1 MVKSSH
7 AQEEVE
13 RSAPTMSWTAMRYSK
28 LDEVAVLTEPSEEIL
43 KSDMLGGARL
53 LVSSKEEAMLAG
65 SDKRSRARAHTATSD
80 ASMNRRSAQR
90 EERCEVAI

>member
-1 MVKSSH
+1 
-7 AQEEVE
+7 
-13 RSAPTMSWTAMRYSK
+13 MRYSK

-65 SDKRSRARAHTATSD
+65 SDKRSRARARAHCHVRCVHEDLPRGKSDVRLPYRPCVTSGG
-80 ASMNRRSAQR
+80 AR
-90 EERCEVAI
+90 EEP

>member
-1 MVKSSH
+1 
-7 AQEEVE
+7 
-13 RSAPTMSWTAMRYSK
+13 MRYSK

-65 SDKRSRARAHTATSD
+65 IG
-80 ASMNRRSAQR
+80 
-90 EERCEVAI
+90 AIKDRGQGRTLPRPMRP